1 MAPFEQQRPCIHVS
15 LFPGTDDSLYRW
27 VQIGSEEEGVP
38 CRQTSEEAADLVAL
52 AFAAAQSSRFNI
64 GVGVSDTAVVLH
76 ETHMPPQEPVFSFE
90 FSDQADYFCR
100 LMGSNA
106 ARMIIRKPFRFD
118 DEPAPF
124 DNGEDALVEV
134 TEEEVLSAPQSETE
148 AADLTVDTAQIAEI
162 VTMIVQ
168 KLQERGVR

>member
-15 LFPGTDDSLYRW
+15 LLPGADDALYRW

-38 CRQTSEEAADLVAL
+38 CRQVNEDADDLVAL

-64 GVGVSDTAVVLH
+64 GVGISDWAVVLH
-76 ETHMPPQEPVFSFE
+76 EIHMPPQEPVLFFE
-90 FSDQADYFCR
+90 FGDQADYLCR

-106 ARMIIRKPFRFD
+106 ARMIIRKPLRFD

-124 DNGEDALVEV
+124 DNGEDIQVEV
-134 TEEEVLSAPQSETE
+134 RDEIVAPMPCAQETPS
-148 AADLTVDTAQIAEI
+148 DLALDPAEI
-162 VTMIVQ
+162 AKIVATIVQ